1 MTRHTQ
7 NAHRLATQDFQHLSP
22 YDFSLDEHLLSK
34 SQINL
39 IHWMWPT
46 TSYQYDHLCQ
56 AYRNYL
62 RLERCGLTE
71 SQCTSLGFD
80 TDLEGAVTLEQTLSA
95 LASSG
100 WLVIDKKSTDV
111 IMTSKCQNWLHSKF
125 TRRFGSQWQDWRQEL
140 QRIHDM
146 VPASQPEISENLAIM
161 HYANGLSPQQA
172 SRWFRWS
179 DVQLA
184 ANHMICKA
192 IKRQLKINE
201 TDLPKHKILHINP
214 TLRLASNTAPQ
225 DVTGITLA
233 IDIKVDGKTRHLK
246 PKSLIAIDDDRIA
259 VSQLDLVTGLFLD
272 VPTSLN
278 EVEIC
283 CNWSIKNGA
292 KTTAVLHNIIYKLD
306 QEKNGWFYSVDAEH
320 TGRCE
325 SDYYRPDS
333 FFDIKVLTG
342 KAHSTGED
350 LDATPRAQHQID
362 KLEMKPGKVKIAE
375 TINLKSSSAHAATLI
390 CR

>member
-7 NAHRLATQDFQHLSP
+7 NAHRLATEEFDQLSP

-71 SQCTSLGFD
+71 AQCINLGFD
-80 TDLEGAVTLEQTLSA
+80 IDLEGAVSLDQTLSS

-100 WLVIDKKSTDV
+100 WLVINTKSNEIV
-111 IMTSKCQNWLHSKF
+111 MTSKCQNWLHSKF
-125 TRRFGSQWQDWRQEL
+125 TRRFGSQWQDWREEL

-146 VPASQPEISENLAIM
+146 VPSSQPEISENLAIM

-184 ANHMICKA
+184 ANNMICRA
-192 IKRQLKINE
+192 IKRQLKIDE
-201 TDLPKHKILHINP
+201 SDLAKHKVLHLNP
-214 TLRLASNTAPQ
+214 TLRLAKNTAAQ
-225 DVTGITLA
+225 DLTGITLA
-233 IDIKVDGKTRHLK
+233 IDIKVDDKTRHVK
-246 PKSLIAIDDDRIA
+246 PKSLIAVDEDRIA
-259 VSQLDLVTGLFLD
+259 ISQLDLVTGLFLD
-272 VPTSLN
+272 VPLHLS

-283 CNWSIKNGA
+283 CHWTVKNGTKSA
-292 KTTAVLHNIIYKLD
+292 SVLHNITYKLE
-306 QEKNGWFYSVDAEH
+306 QVRGGWFYCVDAEH

-325 SDYYRPDS
+325 SDYFRPDG
-333 FFDIKVLTG
+333 FFDISVLTG
-342 KAHSTGED
+342 KANSTGED

-362 KLEMKPGKVKIAE
+362 KLEMKSGNVKITE
-375 TINLKSSSAHAATLI
+375 SINLKSSSAHAATLI